1 MDQKDALTNEKLNKK
16 FKSQFDLVEHAIRL
30 VDNMVKS
37 GRSPRI
43 KLDIQNPAVIVL
55 EEIVQG
61 RDALVDLP
69 ERPIAEYSMAV
80 HTTAAIIPEKSRT
93 GEKKKGRRL
102 L

>member
-1 MDQKDALTNEKLNKK
+1 MEQKDALTNEKLNKK

-43 KLDIQNPAVIVL
+43 KLDIQNPAVIAL

-69 ERPIAEYSMAV
+69 ERPVMEYAMAV
-80 HTTAAIIPEKSRT
+80 QTTTAVLPEKSRT
-93 GEKKKGRRL
+93 VEKKKGRRL